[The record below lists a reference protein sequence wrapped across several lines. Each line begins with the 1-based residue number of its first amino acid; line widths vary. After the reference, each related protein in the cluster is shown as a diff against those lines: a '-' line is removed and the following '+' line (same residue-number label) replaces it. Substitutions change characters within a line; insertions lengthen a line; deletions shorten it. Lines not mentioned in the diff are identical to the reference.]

1 MDKKKTKIILYK
13 IYIHGMRVSIII
25 VRYLELQSSG
35 RRDEIRFHYTWI
47 SSDGKDNVHTETFPF
62 RLADNTWH
70 KLSLSVSGPEV
81 QLLVDCLPVYTRVA
95 PHLPDRSFKHNDI
108 SLFVGQRSI
117 EDQSVLKVS
126 ITFSFISHLA
136 FKNCLHSD

>member
-1 MDKKKTKIILYK
+1 
-13 IYIHGMRVSIII
+13 MRVSIII

-47 SSDGKDNVHTETFPF
+47 SSDGKENIHTETFPF
-62 RLADNTWH
+62 QLADNTWH

-95 PHLPDRSFKHNDI
+95 QHIPDRSFGNGI
-108 SLFVGQRSI
+108 NLFVGQRSL
-117 EDQSVLKVS
+117 EDQYALKVR
-126 ITFSFISHLA
+126 HYA
-136 FKNCLHSD
+136 FLNIFGRKMQLIENSKCGYS